1 MLVLVA
7 RYQVLGF
14 LVLGFL
20 LPWPWGIKGSRSNTM
35 TLWLS
40 VPGRYVVV
48 VMCGGIRLRRGRR
61 CVAHCIGVGEV
72 EAG

>member
-1 MLVLVA
+1 VLVLVA
-7 RYQVLGF
+7 RYQVLGL
-14 LVLGFL
+14 LVLRFL
-20 LPWPWGIKGSRSNTM
+20 LPGPWGIKGSGSHTM
-35 TLWLS
+35 ALWLS

-48 VMCGGIRLRRGRR
+48 VMCGGVRLRRGRR